1 MIEVKIIKKS
11 KKNGGGGR
19 ASSGGG
25 FYSPSGSGTSSSAE
39 EAAHAERADLAD
51 LALEANHAA
60 EADYSKEAG
69 VARDLTGDSPVY
81 DRFIRKDRDDRT
93 EHSLGIGK
101 DLTVGEDLTVG
112 KDATVGKDLTVKGR
126 SVMEELME
134 VCRGM
139 QSPGYVSGMN
149 GHGWGIDKNGNAGF
163 ESAYFRSF
171 AEFAEI
177 ISNRQTAIEGDVVLS
192 ESDIIESVDDLG
204 GGHYTLHLHRKW
216 EGYFTAQ
223 YVNNVVKGIFN
234 NITPGMTPGVGQQSV
249 SGAVYY
255 TSWMLVQSVNPTTNS
270 IDVLLYPDEETPA
283 GRNFPPV
290 EMMRI
295 SRWGN
300 AGDERNPDYA
310 RRQSCLYL
318 SSTEGR
324 IRKLY
329 HVTKPIIDKTNE
341 AFSLGT
347 LPEFLEGINN
357 IKVGDDGLYAAKIVT
372 GGLIIHDHFGRP
384 IPDYVY
390 RGPFDEKAAYFNGGV
405 NPESGRY
412 ERSISLHYGC
422 QWVCNKEGT
431 HNPPSWDST
440 DWIFYLGDPTFRV
453 ELTGGLPVVR
463 PRKFRFTLRVKGT
476 KGNQDVTHL
485 ILPQDVVWTRYSE
498 DSAGNERTAS
508 DTIWA
513 LRRGGET
520 PPPGLSLTVDERDL
534 DSGTGVPPVCRFI
547 ATVGLRDGTELTS
560 EYGI

>member
-1 MIEVKIIKKS
+1 
-11 KKNGGGGR
+11 
-19 ASSGGG
+19 
-25 FYSPSGSGTSSSAE
+25 
-39 EAAHAERADLAD
+39 
-51 LALEANHAA
+51 
-60 EADYSKEAG
+60 
-69 VARDLTGDSPVY
+69 
-81 DRFIRKDRDDRT
+81 
-93 EHSLGIGK
+93 
-101 DLTVGEDLTVG
+101 
-112 KDATVGKDLTVKGR
+112 
-126 SVMEELME
+126 
-134 VCRGM
+134 
-139 QSPGYVSGMN
+139 MN